1 MEGLTDIVEFLKLA
15 LVNAT
20 PLALGAYAGI
30 MCERSGVVNIAI
42 EGMMLIAACVA
53 QLVAMYVHLW
63 MRQAAGGERPL
74 EPGSAAAQP
83 YVVPSLLI
91 GLLVALIV
99 GAGLGWLHAHVSIRF
114 KANQIV
120 SGTVINILALGLTG
134 WVYQSLMTPNVGA
147 PVAPGTL
154 QTITIPILS
163 DIPVIGTLFVQKPIV
178 ITMLVLTLL
187 INYAL
192 FYTPW
197 GLRTRAVGE
206 HPKAADTV
214 GINVFR
220 TRYVAV
226 ILGGAVAALAG
237 SWLTVENI
245 GVFNLRMTT
254 GRGFIALAAMIF
266 GRWTP
271 FGAFAAAML
280 FGFGRAVEIRAAG
293 VSSVAAEGSFL
304 ASIPSQLFSA
314 IPYLLTV
321 IALAGIGGRALAPAA
336 DGVPYEKESDEEG
349 GSAAA
354 PIEPP
359 PKAVAASGL

>member
-1 MEGLTDIVEFLKLA
+1 
-15 LVNAT
+15 
-20 PLALGAYAGI
+20 
-30 MCERSGVVNIAI
+30 
-42 EGMMLIAACVA
+42 
-53 QLVAMYVHLW
+53 
-63 MRQAAGGERPL
+63 
-74 EPGSAAAQP
+74 
-83 YVVPSLLI
+83 
-91 GLLVALIV
+91 LLVALIV

-120 SGTVINILALGLTG
+120 SGTVINIMALGLTG
-134 WVYQSLMTPNVGA
+134 WAYQSLMTPNVGA
-147 PVAPGTL
+147 PIAPGTL

-220 TRYVAV
+220 TRYTAV
-226 ILGGAVAALAG
+226 ILGGMVAALAG
-237 SWLTVENI
+237 SWLTIENI

-271 FGAFAAAML
+271 FGAFAAALL

-293 VSSVAAEGSFL
+293 L
-304 ASIPSQLFSA
+304 ASVSESWLSQIPSQLFSA
-314 IPYLLTV
+314 IPYLLTI

-359 PKAVAASGL
+359 PKAAVASRLS